1 MGSKDHRRWVIL
13 IMFMAAHAVNDG
25 FSWVI
30 PPLLPAVREHFQL
43 SYTEM
48 GAFYTFFRFFGSI
61 LQWPAAYLI
70 VFAPAS
76 TILVGGLLWLSF
88 GMFLSTLSA
97 SYGVMVLLSGVS
109 GIGGATYHPLAVSLL
124 SRVFGR
130 DSLGRAIALHLSGS
144 SIGHVIAPFL
154 VGLLLSLFGWR
165 VPIQVWSGLGL
176 LAGVGLF
183 IFLKKEKE
191 NFHPVK
197 KALGLPFLSQS
208 IGIYIFAE
216 SLWGI
221 AQMGLMTFLPLFLVD
236 YRGFIPSKA
245 AAVYGIMA
253 LSGTIFRPFIGAFM
267 DRMGRRKPIIIL
279 GFLISALSILGLTS
293 INIPWA
299 TYLFVV
305 LLGTFGSGH
314 AGLADTFMIEMIPSQ
329 RREETLGFVYT
340 LRMGIASLSP
350 LIVGFSS
357 ERISLSSA
365 FLILASVPVLS
376 AFFLSFAKE
385 KPLN

>member
-1 MGSKDHRRWVIL
+1 MGSKDQRRWVIL

-30 PPLLPAVREHFQL
+30 PPLLPAIREHFQL

-48 GAFYTFFRFFGSI
+48 GALYTFFRFSGSI
-61 LQWPAAYLI
+61 LQWPAAYL
-70 VFAPAS
+70 VHFAPVS
-76 TILVGGLLWLSF
+76 TILVGGLLWLSI
-88 GMFLSTLSA
+88 GMSLSTLSA
-97 SYGVMVLLSGVS
+97 SYGVMVWLSGLS
-109 GIGGATYHPLAVSLL
+109 GIGGATYHPLAVSML

-144 SIGHVIAPFL
+144 SIGQVIAPFL

-165 VPIQVWSGLGL
+165 VPIQIWSGLGL
-176 LAGVGLF
+176 LAGMGLF

-197 KALGLPFLSQS
+197 KAFGLPFLSQS

-253 LSGTIFRPFIGAFM
+253 LSGSIFRPFIGALM
-267 DRMGRRKPIIIL
+267 DRMGRRKPVIIL

-293 INIPWA
+293 IHIPWA
-299 TYLFVV
+299 TYLFIV

-329 RREETLGFVYT
+329 KREETLGFVYT

-357 ERISLSSA
+357 ERISLSYA
-365 FLILASVPVLS
+365 FLILAAVPVLS

-385 KPLN
+385 KPVN